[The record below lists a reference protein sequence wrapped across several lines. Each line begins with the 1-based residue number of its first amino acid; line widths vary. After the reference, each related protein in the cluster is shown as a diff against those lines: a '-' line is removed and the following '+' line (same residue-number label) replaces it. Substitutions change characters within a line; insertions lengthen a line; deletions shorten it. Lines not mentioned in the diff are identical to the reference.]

1 MTIRLDIADTPTAL
15 RDLVTRVQ
23 GGDEVEIAEGGQ
35 VLAKLISF
43 EDAARRRGFGMFKG
57 RVWIADDFDA
67 PLSDEELKEWGM
79 L

>member
-1 MTIRLDIADTPTAL
+1 MTIRLDIADAPASL
-15 RDLVTRVQ
+15 RELIAQVQ
-23 GGDEVEIAEGGQ
+23 NGDEVEIAEGDR

-43 EDAARRRGFGMFKG
+43 EEAARRRGFGMYKG
-57 RVWIADDFDA
+57 RVWMSDDFDA